1 MVEQLL
7 LLLQALFLVLLYL
20 FIWRVIRT
28 ASRDLRVPQESFVL
42 PPSAAVPPA
51 SVPAPATARVSRR
64 VIVVHSPALS
74 AGETFEIR
82 GPLTIGRSS
91 DNTVVLESDEFA
103 SARHARIEVREGEA
117 WIFDLESRNGTFVNG
132 RRVVGRSP
140 LRPRDVVRVGATD
153 LRVDA

>member
-1 MVEQLL
+1 MDLVEQLL
-7 LLLQALFLVLLYL
+7 LLFQALFLVLLYL

-42 PPSAAVPPA
+42 APSAPVPPA
-51 SVPAPATARVSRR
+51 PALAPALSPLRVL
-64 VIVVHSPALS
+64 VIQSPALS
-74 AGETFEIR
+74 AGETFAMN
-82 GPLTIGRSS
+82 GPVTLGRSP

-103 SARHARIEVREGEA
+103 SAHHARIDVRSGEA

-132 RRVVGRSP
+132 RRVEGRSP

-153 LRVDA
+153 LRVEA

>member
-7 LLLQALFLVLLYL
+7 LLFQALFLVLLYL

-42 PPSAAVPPA
+42 APRAPAPPAQAEARPSAK
-51 SVPAPATARVSRR
+51 

-74 AGETFEIR
+74 PGESFELN
-82 GPLTIGRSS
+82 GPLTLGRSA

-103 SARHARIEVREGEA
+103 SAHHARIEIRESEA

-132 RRVVGRSP
+132 QRVAGRSP